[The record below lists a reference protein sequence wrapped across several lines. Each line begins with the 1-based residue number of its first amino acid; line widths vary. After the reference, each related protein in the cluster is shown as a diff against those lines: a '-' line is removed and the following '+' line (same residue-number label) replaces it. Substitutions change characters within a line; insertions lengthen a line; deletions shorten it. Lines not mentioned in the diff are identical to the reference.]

1 MLSFGL
7 FAAILHVC
15 CTLLH
20 VLLRAQYRRT
30 ELPQSPSNR
39 AAALR
44 AAART
49 FRSPDRRGQARTE
62 PSLPTPGGPEIR
74 VLRCSLP
81 AGAGREERGR
91 WPGKAAL
98 GAATQKGE
106 EGPRGF
112 LLPEFT
118 ANGAAILARGGA
130 GRRRT
135 RERPTGR
142 GAARGGAYPGA
153 GERRSARLPA
163 GRGEVPQPHP
173 TPTPVLVRVS
183 EGRFAPVAA
192 ARGRRAAGP
201 ITYAAA

>member
-1 MLSFGL
+1 M
-7 FAAILHVC
+7 
-15 CTLLH
+15 
-20 VLLRAQYRRT
+20 LLRAQYRRT
-30 ELPQSPSNR
+30 ELPQPPSNR
-39 AAALR
+39 AAAHR

-74 VLRCSLP
+74 VPRCSLP

-142 GAARGGAYPGA
+142 GAARGGAYRGA
-153 GERRSARLPA
+153 EERRTAPLRSARLPA